1 MKVPAKVGVPEIVMI
16 LDAQAAVTPAGRP
29 EAVPMPVAP
38 VMVCVMLVSAVLMH
52 RVGVEDAAPTVL
64 SDVTVMVPE
73 AFTVPHPPVSG
84 MV

>member
-73 AFTVPHPPVSG
+73 AFTVPHPPVNG

>member
-16 LDAQAAVTPAGRP
+16 LDAQAAVTPAGSP

-38 VMVCVMLVSAVLMH
+38 VVVCVMLVSAVLMH

-64 SDVTVMVPE
+64 SGVTVMVPE
-73 AFTVPHPPVSG
+73 AFTVPHPLVSG

>member
-1 MKVPAKVGVPEIVMI
+1 MPAKVGVPEIVMI

-64 SDVTVMVPE
+64 SEVTVMVPE
-73 AFTVPHPPVSG
+73 AFTVPHPPING

>member
-1 MKVPAKVGVPEIVMI
+1 ML

-73 AFTVPHPPVSG
+73 AFTVPHPPVNG

>member
-1 MKVPAKVGVPEIVMI
+1 MPAKVGVPEIVMI

-73 AFTVPHPPVSG
+73 AFTVPHPPVNG

>member
-1 MKVPAKVGVPEIVMI
+1 MVLA
-16 LDAQAAVTPAGRP
+16 AQEAVTPAGRP
-29 EAVPMPVAP
+29 EAVPMPVEP
-38 VMVCVMLVSAVLMH
+38 VVCVMLVSAVLMH

>member
-1 MKVPAKVGVPEIVMI
+1 MPAKVGVPEIVMI

-38 VMVCVMLVSAVLMH
+38 VMVCVMLVSAVLLH
-52 RVGVEDAAPTVL
+52 RVGVEDADPTVL
-64 SDVTVMVPE
+64 SDVTVIVPE

-84 MV
+84 IV

>member
-1 MKVPAKVGVPEIVMI
+1 MPAKVGVPEIVMI

-52 RVGVEDAAPTVL
+52 RVGLEDAAPTVL

-73 AFTVPHPPVSG
+73 AFTVPHPPVNG

>member
-38 VMVCVMLVSAVLMH
+38 VRVCVMLVSAVLMH

-73 AFTVPHPPVSG
+73 AFTVPHPPVNG